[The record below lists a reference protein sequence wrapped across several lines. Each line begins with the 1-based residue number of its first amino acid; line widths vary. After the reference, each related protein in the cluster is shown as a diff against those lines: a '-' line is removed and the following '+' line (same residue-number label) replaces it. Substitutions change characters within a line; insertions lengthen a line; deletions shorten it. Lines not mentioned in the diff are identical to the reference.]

1 VEASFGAPAAA
12 LNLEALAALP
22 HTLRAEFRN
31 AVIMLDRERI
41 KRIIGRISEW
51 DSALGA
57 ALARS
62 AGLLEY
68 SAIFEAIESCQES
81 EPMREARGA

>member
-1 VEASFGAPAAA
+1 
-12 LNLEALAALP
+12 
-22 HTLRAEFRN
+22 
-31 AVIMLDRERI
+31 MLDRERI